1 MLGNI
6 KTETIQLLKGAA
18 ATDTAAATGTW
29 KLVTNYEGAM
39 IITQNVGTVTAGS
52 ITGAIYTA
60 TNDSGA
66 GSAAVTGATFTA
78 VTTGTDEAATSIVVQ
93 CNACGPYVAYVGT
106 IATGPAEIGVTLT
119 GCPKY

>member
-6 KTETIQLLKGAA
+6 KTETIQILGPAT
-18 ATDTAAATGTW
+18 ATDTAEATSTW

-39 IITQNVGTVTAGS
+39 IITQNVGTVTAGT

-60 TNDSGA
+60 TDDSGA

-93 CNACGPYVAYVGT
+93 CNACKQYVSYIGT
-106 IATGPAEIGVTLT
+106 VATGPAEVGVTLT